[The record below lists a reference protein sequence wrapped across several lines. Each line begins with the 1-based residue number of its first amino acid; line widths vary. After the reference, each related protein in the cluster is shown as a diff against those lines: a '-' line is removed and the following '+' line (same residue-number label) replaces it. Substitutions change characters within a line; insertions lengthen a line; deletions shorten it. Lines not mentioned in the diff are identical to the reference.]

1 MSMIKLKTYERLLP
15 EASVVIFDSI
25 TGDVTSD
32 GKKISFSQTNI
43 EKEYLKTRD
52 EEYKKKEANK
62 ENNIKEEEESSSSS
76 SWR

>member
-25 TGDVTSD
+25 TGEVTSD
-32 GKKISFSQTNI
+32 GKKISFSKTNI

-52 EEYKKKEANK
+52 EEYKKKEAKK
-62 ENNIKEEEESSSSS
+62 EQEVKKTEEENS
-76 SWR
+76 SWN